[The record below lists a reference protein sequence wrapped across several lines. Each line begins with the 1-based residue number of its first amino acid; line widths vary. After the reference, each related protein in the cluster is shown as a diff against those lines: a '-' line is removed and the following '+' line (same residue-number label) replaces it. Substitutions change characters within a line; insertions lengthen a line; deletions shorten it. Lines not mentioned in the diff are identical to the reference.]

1 MTSFEVTE
9 SAATLRKVKG
19 GQECPPH
26 TKVVLQVGIHARG
39 TWMFT
44 GTLIDDLITTVER
57 VESPSR
63 LDPEQESKLEYW
75 YAVAQNELAN
85 LGTYELAGV
94 A

>member
-1 MTSFEVTE
+1 
-9 SAATLRKVKG
+9 
-19 GQECPPH
+19 
-26 TKVVLQVGIHARG
+26 
-39 TWMFT
+39 MFT

-57 VESPSR
+57 VESPLR